1 MKIPK
6 SIIDL
11 IIKARKQQVQLDE
24 TTRKINQWDDD
35 NDCENIP
42 AKGDN
47 STNLSEAIQCFI
59 NYGENFKLDGFDMLK
74 EYRKRS
80 KRD

>member
-47 STNLSEAIQCFI
+47 STN
-59 NYGENFKLDGFDMLK
+59 FK
-74 EYRKRS
+74 
-80 KRD
+80 

>member
-1 MKIPK
+1 MIVKIYLQK
-6 SIIDL
+6 VIIQP
-11 IIKARKQQVQLDE
+11 I
-24 TTRKINQWDDD
+24 
-35 NDCENIP
+35 
-42 AKGDN
+42 
-47 STNLSEAIQCFI
+47 LSEAIQCFI